1 MASSTSFGQLQ
12 VDDLFLK
19 SDLAKQLF
27 RATGALPIVD
37 YHSHLPAD
45 VIASNAPFVD
55 LADVWIRGD
64 HYKWRA
70 MRLNGVSE
78 RLCSGDGSGREK
90 FAAWARTLPSAVRN
104 PLYHWSLLELKRY
117 FGIDEPLST
126 QNAEAIWNEVNSLLA
141 SPGYRPRDLLL
152 KMKVE
157 VLCTTDDPADSLEH
171 HRLLRDDRFP
181 VRVLPTFRPDL
192 ALAIDDPE
200 RFHTWLD
207 RLAECTNTDLD
218 RFAAFHAALR
228 SRHDE
233 FARMGCRFSDHGLE
247 RCYVA
252 GASVSDMERIFQ
264 AVLQRRPVAESDIE
278 TWRAFLM
285 LEFGRWNRE
294 KGWTM
299 LLHLGA
305 RRNNNMRILR
315 SVGRDAGCD
324 SIGDFEHART
334 LNAFLGT
341 LDDEGNLPRTV
352 LFNSNPRDNLLFATI
367 AGNFFEDGIVGKVQY
382 GPAWWFLD
390 TADGIRDQIN
400 ALSQV
405 GLLSTFIGMVTDS
418 RSFLSF
424 VRHEYFRRVVCD
436 MIADDVYRGLVPG
449 PAHALE
455 KMLEGVFYRNARNY
469 VVSQP

>member
-1 MASSTSFGQLQ
+1 MASSTSFGHAQ

-45 VIASNAPFVD
+45 VIASNSPFEDV
-55 LADVWIRGD
+55 ADVWIRGD

-70 MRLNGVSE
+70 MRLNGVHE
-78 RLCSGDGSGREK
+78 RLCSGDASGREK
-90 FAAWARTLPSAVRN
+90 FDAWARTLPSAIRN

-117 FGIDEPLST
+117 FGIDRPLAP
-126 QNAEAIWNEVNSLLA
+126 QNAEAIWSEVNSLLA
-141 SPGYRPRDLLL
+141 SPGFRPRDLLL

-171 HRLLRDDRFP
+171 HRLLLNDGFP
-181 VRVLPTFRPDL
+181 VRVLPTFRPDH

-200 RFHTWLD
+200 RFHAWLG
-207 RLAECTNTDLD
+207 RLAECTDTDID

-228 SRHDE
+228 LRHDE

-252 GASVSDMERIFQ
+252 PASLSDMERIFQ
-264 AVLQRRPVAESDIE
+264 ATLQRRAVGASDVE
-278 TWRAFLM
+278 AWRSFLM

-305 RRNNNMRILR
+305 GRNNNMRVLR

-324 SIGDFEHART
+324 SIGDFEQARN
-334 LNAFLGT
+334 LNAFLAT

-367 AGNFFEDGIVGKVQY
+367 AGNFFEDGVVGKVQY

-424 VRHEYFRRVVCD
+424 VRHEYFRRIVCD
-436 MIADDVYRGLVPG
+436 MIADDVIQGLVPG
-449 PAHALE
+449 PAHQLE
-455 KMLEGVFYRNARNY
+455 TMLERVFYRNARDY
-469 VVSQP
+469 VVKQT